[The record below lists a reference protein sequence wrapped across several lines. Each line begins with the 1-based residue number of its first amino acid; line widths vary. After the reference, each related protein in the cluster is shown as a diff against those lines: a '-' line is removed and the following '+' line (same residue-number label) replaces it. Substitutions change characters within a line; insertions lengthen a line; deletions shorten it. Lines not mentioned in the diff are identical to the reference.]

1 MNKIFLFIAA
11 ISLFYFGCTDVATN
25 NLNQPVNTQK
35 QMIQLPAKSVS
46 GAKSDLSIESASS
59 LTVTDN
65 INGAIGDILFLNGN
79 YTDINGNKIFA
90 SATLIVPGGAFDGS
104 QTITMACDNT
114 YAGLDFSPSMIFNK
128 SLYLTLSFS
137 GIDLKKMGVKNSNVG
152 FYYVD
157 GSGNYT
163 PIPNAGIIVDLKS
176 GILTVIGA
184 EIDHFSR
191 YAFAH

>member
-1 MNKIFLFIAA
+1 MKKLFLFIAA

-25 NLNQPVNTQK
+25 SVNQPVNSSK

-46 GAKSDLSIESASS
+46 SVKSGLSIESASGLS
-59 LTVTDN
+59 VSVN
-65 INGAIGDILFLNGN
+65 INGVIGDILFLDGN
-79 YTDINGNKIFA
+79 YTDVNGNKIFA
-90 SATLIVPGGAFDGS
+90 LATLIIPGGAFSGK
-104 QTITMACDNT
+104 QTLTMACDNT
-114 YAGLDFSPSMIFNK
+114 YAGLDFSPSITFNK

-137 GIDLKKMGVKNSNVG
+137 GLDLKSMGITNSNID

-163 PIPNAGIIVDLKS
+163 AIPNSGVIVDRKT
-176 GILTVIGA
+176 GTLTVIGA
-184 EIDHFSR
+184 EINHFSR